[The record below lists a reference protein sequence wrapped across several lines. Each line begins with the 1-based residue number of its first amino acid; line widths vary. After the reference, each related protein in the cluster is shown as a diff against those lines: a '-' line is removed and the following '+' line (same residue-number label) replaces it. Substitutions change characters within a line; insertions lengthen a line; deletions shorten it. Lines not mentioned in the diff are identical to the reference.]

1 MLSSAVRLPATLG
14 RRRSFMAQPFKHPQ
28 SGVFYIRRKV
38 PPELQAVLGREYK
51 KTLKTREPG
60 EAKLRFAMAWAEAER
75 VFQQARAGVQRAQS
89 LGYRDAQLLAQQWAQ
104 SVSAEM
110 DRTGHYAEWLLE
122 ESSTAVEDP
131 RRPPKVLHLW
141 PPKLLHPGRG
151 DLTH

>member
-1 MLSSAVRLPATLG
+1 
-14 RRRSFMAQPFKHPQ
+14 MAQPFKHPQ

-110 DRTGHYAEWLLE
+110 DPHGPLR
-122 ESSTAVEDP
+122 
-131 RRPPKVLHLW
+131 
-141 PPKLLHPGRG
+141 
-151 DLTH
+151 